1 MKLFRIFAIAAMAM
15 LAGASAQA
23 GVQLSNMGAGGT
35 TDTSLGGNQDQ
46 NSIRQAVGFTT
57 GLTNLKLDSISAV
70 LFGASSP
77 AEAEV
82 TLGVYASTG
91 GNPDLSSAIATK
103 TRLVGERSVQTFDF
117 SGNNVVLSANTLYY
131 VAISSTASWYFHGG
145 DPPQDPAVQPGS
157 DWSFSGVKR
166 KVGSG
171 SWENSSVRPTFSI
184 SSTDHTTPAVPE
196 PALTSL
202 ICLSGIALIRR
213 RMKK

>member
-1 MKLFRIFAIAAMAM
+1 MKLFRIFAIVAMAM
-15 LAGASAQA
+15 LAGASAHA

-57 GLTNLKLDSISAV
+57 GLTNLKLDKISAV
-70 LFGASSP
+70 LFGASFP
-77 AEAEV
+77 NEANV
-82 TLGVYASTG
+82 ILGVYASTG

-103 TRLVGERSVQTFDF
+103 TLGVGERSVKTFDF
-117 SGNNVVLSANTLYY
+117 SGDNVVLSANTLYY
-131 VAISSTASWYFHGG
+131 VAVSSNSSWYRSQ
-145 DPPQDPAVQPGS
+145 PTVNPAVQPGS
-157 DWSFSGVKR
+157 DWSFAGVKE
-166 KVGSG
+166 KVGVDPWS
-171 SWENSSVRPTFSI
+171 NSSDRPTFSI
-184 SSTDHTTPAVPE
+184 SSSDHTTAAVPE